1 MDALRHELSRLTGAT
16 LVALSVFFPT
26 GPARGDERDAARE
39 GRNAA
44 ELFDCGVA
52 ALDRGEPRAA
62 LTCFREANRLVA
74 APETSWNIV
83 VAEVRLGMHVAAR
96 RDVDAYITGFGPLAP
111 GRLNAAIALRERLE
125 AELARLDI
133 AVDPPGGTVLV
144 DDAAPEPGGWLEPG
158 DHVVRVAAP
167 GKRSR
172 ELGVSLKPG
181 ERLRWEVTL
190 IDAPRRPVEPPPA
203 PRVDPAQRRVG
214 LAFVGLGAG
223 GLVTAA
229 ALGALAL
236 DHKVQMNRVC
246 PDLACGPDAVGA
258 YRSLQRGASDLASGT
273 NLAFVLGTTVAG
285 LGALITLT
293 ATRRDAARPGDS
305 GTAPAGAL
313 IPVEGGAIALFGGT
327 W

>member
-1 MDALRHELSRLTGAT
+1 M
-16 LVALSVFFPT
+16 
-26 GPARGDERDAARE
+26 
-39 GRNAA
+39 
-44 ELFDCGVA
+44 A
-52 ALDRGEPRAA
+52 ALERREPLAA
-62 LTCFREANRLVA
+62 LTCFREANTQVP

-83 VAEVRLGMHVAAR
+83 VAEWRLEMHVEAR
-96 RDVDAYITGFGPLAP
+96 RDVDAYIARFGPLPAE
-111 GRLNAAIALRERLE
+111 RLNRAKALQRDLE
-125 AELARLDI
+125 AKLARLDI
-133 AVDPPGGTVLV
+133 AVDPPGATVLV

-190 IDAPRRPVEPPPA
+190 MNTP

-223 GLVTAA
+223 GLVTTAV
-229 ALGALAL
+229 LGALAL
-236 DHKVQMNRVC
+236 DHTLQMNRVC

-258 YRSLQRGASDLASGT
+258 YRSLQHGASDLASGA
-273 NLAFVLGTTVAG
+273 NLALVLGATVTG

-305 GTAPAGAL
+305 RTAPAGAL
-313 IPVEGGAIALFGGT
+313 IPVEGGAIGLLGGT